1 MNNLLSVVE
10 RQRNEIEGKLK
21 QRIIEREVP
30 ESFKRDI
37 EKDIIKIITGVRRS
51 GKSTLALL
59 LLKGKNF
66 GYLNFDEKELIDQRL
81 DDLLSGIKEVYGNVS
96 FLLLDEIQNVKGWEL
111 WVNSLQRRGYNLII
125 TGSNAKLLS
134 KELST
139 HITGRYIELENF
151 PFNFRE
157 FVAFKNFS
165 IEELKSNK
173 EKEGEVKRILREYLS
188 KGGFPEYIVKELD
201 QSYLQ
206 TLFHSIIFSDV
217 VKRWNV
223 RYPSKIEDLARYL
236 ISISSNEYSATKLRN
251 LLNFRSTLTV
261 EKYIGY
267 IKEAYL
273 IFTLERFSFK
283 AKEFLKAPKKVYV
296 VDNGLK
302 NAISQK
308 TSEEIGSA
316 IENLVFLELKRKGL
330 KENKNIFYLKLNNDG
345 EVDFLIK
352 EGLETKQLIQVTYAS
367 NKDEIEKREIKALKK
382 ASDLLDCKNLVC
394 ITWDYEDELK
404 EEGKTIKFI
413 PLWKWL
419 LSKYFR

>member
-10 RQRNEIEGKLK
+10 RQRNEIEEKLK

-81 DDLLSGIKEVYGNVS
+81 DDLLSSIKEVYGNIS

-157 FVAFKNFS
+157 FLAFKNFS
-165 IEELKSNK
+165 IEDLKNNK

-223 RYPSKIEDLARYL
+223 RYSSKIEDLARYL

-251 LLNFRSTLTV
+251 LLDFRSTLTV
-261 EKYIGY
+261 EKYIEY

-302 NAISQK
+302 NPISQK

-330 KENKNIFYLKLNNDG
+330 KENKNIFYLKLNNDE
-345 EVDFLIK
+345 EVDFLVK
-352 EGLETKQLIQVTYAS
+352 EGLEIKQLIQVTYAS
-367 NKDEIEKREIKALKK
+367 SKDEIEKREIKALKK
-382 ASDLLDCKNLVC
+382 ASELLKCKDLVC

-413 PLWKWL
+413 PIWKWL
-419 LSKYFR
+419 LNK

>member
-1 MNNLLSVVE
+1 MNNLLSIVE
-10 RQRNEIEGKLK
+10 RQRNEIEEKLK
-21 QRIIEREVP
+21 QKIIEREVP

-81 DDLLSGIKEVYGNVS
+81 DELLSSIKEVYGNVS
-96 FLLLDEIQNVKGWEL
+96 FLLLDEIQNVQGWEL

-134 KELST
+134 KELAT

-157 FVAFKNFS
+157 FLAFKNFS
-165 IEELKSNK
+165 IEDLKNNK

-251 LLNFRSTLTV
+251 LLDFRSTLTV
-261 EKYIGY
+261 EKYIEY

-283 AKEFLKAPKKVYV
+283 AKEFLKAPKKAYV

-330 KENKNIFYLKLNNDG
+330 KENKSVFYLKLNNDE

-352 EGLETKQLIQVTYAS
+352 EGLEIKQLIQVTYAN

-382 ASDLLDCKNLVC
+382 ASDLLDCKDLLC

-419 LSKYFR
+419 LSK

>member
-1 MNNLLSVVE
+1 MNNLLSIVE
-10 RQRNEIEGKLK
+10 RQRNEIEEKLK
-21 QRIIEREVP
+21 QKIIEREVP

-59 LLKGKNF
+59 LLKGKKF

-367 NKDEIEKREIKALKK
+367 NKDEIEKREIKALIK
-382 ASDLLDCKNLVC
+382 ASEALECNNLLV
-394 ITWDYEDELK
+394 ITWDYEDEVK
-404 EEGKTIKFI
+404 INNKKIKFM
-413 PLWKWL
+413 PLWMWL
-419 LSKYFR
+419 LDLKF

>member
-1 MNNLLSVVE
+1 MNNLLSIVE
-10 RQRNEIEGKLK
+10 RQRNEIEEKLK

-30 ESFKRDI
+30 ESFKKDL

-81 DDLLSGIKEVYGNVS
+81 DDLLSSIKEVYGNVS
-96 FLLLDEIQNVKGWEL
+96 FLLLDEIQNVQGWEL

-134 KELST
+134 KELAT

-157 FVAFKNFS
+157 FLAFKNFS
-165 IEELKSNK
+165 IENLKNNK

-236 ISISSNEYSATKLRN
+236 ISISSNEFSATKLRN
-251 LLNFRSTLTV
+251 LLDFRSTLTV
-261 EKYIGY
+261 EKYIEY

-283 AKEFLKAPKKVYV
+283 AKEFLKAPKKAYV

-308 TSEEIGSA
+308 TSKEIGSA
-316 IENLVFLELKRKGL
+316 IENLVFLELKHKGL
-330 KENKNIFYLKLNNDG
+330 KENKNIFYLKLNNDE

-352 EGLETKQLIQVTYAS
+352 EGLDIKQLIQVTYAS
-367 NKDEIEKREIKALKK
+367 SKDEIEKREIKALKK
-382 ASDLLDCKNLVC
+382 ASESLECKDLLC
-394 ITWDYEDELK
+394 ITWDYEDEIK
-404 EEGKTIKFI
+404 KDGKKIKFI

-419 LSKYFR
+419 LQK

>member
-1 MNNLLSVVE
+1 MNNLLSIVE
-10 RQRNEIEGKLK
+10 RQRNEIEEKLK
-21 QRIIEREVP
+21 QKIIEREVP
-30 ESFKRDI
+30 ESFKKDI

-81 DDLLSGIKEVYGNVS
+81 DNLLSSIKEVYGNVS
-96 FLLLDEIQNVKGWEL
+96 FLLLDEIQNVQGWEL

-134 KELST
+134 KELAT

-157 FVAFKNFS
+157 FLAFKNFS
-165 IEELKSNK
+165 IEELKNNK

-251 LLNFRSTLTV
+251 LLDFRSTLTV
-261 EKYIGY
+261 EKYIEY

-283 AKEFLKAPKKVYV
+283 AKEFLKAPKKAYV

-308 TSEEIGSA
+308 TSKEIGSA
-316 IENLVFLELKRKGL
+316 IENLVFLELKHKGL
-330 KENKNIFYLKLNNDG
+330 KENKNIFYLKLNNDE

-352 EGLETKQLIQVTYAS
+352 EGLDIKQLIQVTYAS
-367 NKDEIEKREIKALKK
+367 SKDEIEKREIKALKK
-382 ASDLLDCKNLVC
+382 ASESLECKDLLC
-394 ITWDYEDELK
+394 ITWDYEDEIK
-404 EEGKTIKFI
+404 KDGKKIKFI

-419 LSKYFR
+419 LQK

>member
-1 MNNLLSVVE
+1 MNNLLSIVE
-10 RQRNEIEGKLK
+10 RQRNEIEEKLK

-30 ESFKRDI
+30 ESFKKDL

-81 DDLLSGIKEVYGNVS
+81 DDLLSSIKEVYGNVS
-96 FLLLDEIQNVKGWEL
+96 FLLLDEIQNVQGWEL

-157 FVAFKNFS
+157 FLAFKNFS
-165 IEELKSNK
+165 IEELKNNK

-251 LLNFRSTLTV
+251 LLDFRSTLTV
-261 EKYIGY
+261 EKYIEY

-308 TSEEIGSA
+308 TSEEVGST

-330 KENKNIFYLKLNNDG
+330 KENKNIFYLKLNNDE

-352 EGLETKQLIQVTYAS
+352 EGLEIKQLIQVTYAS
-367 NKDEIEKREIKALKK
+367 NKDEIKKREIKALKK
-382 ASDLLDCKNLVC
+382 ASESLDCNNLLC

-404 EEGKTIKFI
+404 EDGKTIKFI
-413 PLWKWL
+413 PLWKWVL
-419 LSKYFR
+419 TK

>member
-10 RQRNEIEGKLK
+10 RQRNEIEEKLK

-30 ESFKRDI
+30 ESFKRNI
-37 EKDIIKIITGVRRS
+37 EKEIIKIITGVRRG
-51 GKSTLALL
+51 GKSTLAIL

-66 GYLNFDEKELIDQRL
+66 SYLNFDEKELIEQRL
-81 DDLLSGIKEVYGNVS
+81 DDLLNALKEVYGDTR
-96 FLLLDEIQNVKGWEL
+96 FILLDEIQNVNGWEL
-111 WVNSLQRRGYNLII
+111 WVNSLQRLGYNLII

-134 KELST
+134 KELAT

-151 PFNFRE
+151 PFSFGE
-157 FVAFKNFS
+157 FLAFKNFS
-165 IEELKSNK
+165 IEELKNNK

-188 KGGFPEYIVKELD
+188 KGGFPEYIIKELD

-206 TLFHSIIFSDV
+206 TLFHSIIFTDV
-217 VKRWNV
+217 VKRWSV
-223 RYPSKIEDLARYL
+223 KYSSKIEDLARYL

-251 LLNFRSTLTV
+251 LLGFRSTLTV
-261 EKYIGY
+261 EKYIEY
-267 IKEAYL
+267 IKESYL

-283 AKEFLKAPKKVYV
+283 AKQFLKSPKKVYS

-302 NAISQK
+302 SAISQRIN
-308 TSEEIGSA
+308 EEIGSSM
-316 IENLVFLELKRKGL
+316 ENLVFIELKHRGL
-330 KENKNIFYLKLNNDG
+330 KENKEIFYLKLNNDK

-352 EGLETKQLIQVTYAS
+352 EGTAIKQLIQVTYAS
-367 NKDEIEKREIKALKK
+367 GRDEIEKREIKALEK
-382 ASDLLDCKNLVC
+382 ASALLNCKDLLC

-404 EEGKTIKFI
+404 EVGKTIRFI

-419 LSKYFR
+419 LTK